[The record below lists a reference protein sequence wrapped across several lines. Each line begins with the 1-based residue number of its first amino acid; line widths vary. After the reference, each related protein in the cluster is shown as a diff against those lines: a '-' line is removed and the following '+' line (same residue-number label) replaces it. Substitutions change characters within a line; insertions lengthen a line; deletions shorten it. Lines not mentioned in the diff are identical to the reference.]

1 MDGAELGE
9 VQVVMMS
16 SPCVQC
22 TGGMGEVRCG
32 LAGQQGGAA
41 SPTCSSPLGYLSM
54 ESDWAAMAFTA
65 AAAHT
70 GAF

>member
-1 MDGAELGE
+1 MK
-9 VQVVMMS
+9 VMMS
-16 SPCVQC
+16 SLCVQR
-22 TGGMGEVRCG
+22 TGGMGRG
-32 LAGQQGGAA
+32 KMWAGQQGGAA